1 MKLFKNVGVED
12 LKAILTDGILPI
24 SKTGNDNWEDSYR
37 GNNSTE
43 VVYLHHPTGKQNTF
57 TQYGIV
63 LVEVEIDDAK
73 ENKLSDIDANAGKY
87 TEFIADEV
95 KPENITAVYIPE
107 ILKDR
112 VQEDVE
118 GVADRIT
125 WVKMTANVDED
136 PASYKNF
143 NIIAAD
149 AAMLNTFAKT
159 TGVHTDAMGYFRGT
173 LENGTVFDLYDVHY
187 EI

>member
-12 LKAILTDGILPI
+12 LKAILTEGILPI
-24 SKTGNDNWEDSYR
+24 SKTGNDNWEEGNR

-43 VVYLHHPTGKQNTF
+43 VVYLHRPTGKQNTF
-57 TQYGIV
+57 TQYGIA

-73 ENKLSDIDANAGKY
+73 ENKLSDIDANIGKY

-112 VQEDVE
+112 VQDDIKD
-118 GVADRIT
+118 VADRIT
-125 WVKMTANVDED
+125 WVKMTADVDED
-136 PASYKNF
+136 PASYENF

-149 AAMLNTFAKT
+149 DETLDLFAKT
-159 TGVHTDAMGYFRGT
+159 TSVHTDAMSYFTGT
-173 LENGTVFDLYDVHY
+173 REDRVVFHLYDVRY